1 MRQGEGGVTMELDE
15 IKYSV
20 KKIITEIVAKDN
32 GSQGVSIGD
41 DDSLIDSGFIDSLGA
56 IQAIEAF
63 SEKFDMIIY
72 PAELSLD
79 NFDSINKISQ
89 FIVAKLNGVEV

>member
-1 MRQGEGGVTMELDE
+1 MELDE
-15 IKYSV
+15 IKFSI
-20 KKIITEIVAKDN
+20 KKILTDIVSKESN
-32 GSQGVSIGD
+32 GQGINLGD
-41 DDSLIDSGFIDSLGA
+41 EDSLIDSGFIDSLGA

-63 SEKFDMIIY
+63 SEKFDLIIY

-89 FIVAKLNGVEV
+89 FIASKLDGVEV